1 MNTNFKWYMIS
12 TIRGKEEQ
20 VLEALKNRIVAENV
34 ADSFNQEATEF
45 GAFKMY
51 SKPTLTP
58 KEMEKKRIGE
68 PYKIKYINI
77 YPGYIFANMDMTDE
91 AWYVIR
97 NTQYVTGIIGS
108 SGKGAKPTPVS
119 ASEIRKMAKAEAEYL
134 KLFNEGKNLLGLKL
148 GDLVEVI
155 DGPYKGEIGPIALLD
170 IDKDIAVVE
179 LESFGKKI
187 VVEFPLEL
195 LKPSETYL

>member
-1 MNTNFKWYMIS
+1 MDKKFKWYMIS

-34 ADSFNQEATEF
+34 AESFNNEATED

-51 SKPTLTP
+51 KKPTLTP
-58 KEMEKKRIGE
+58 KEMEKKRLGDD
-68 PYKIKYINI
+68 YKIKYVNI

-119 ASEIRKMAKAEAEYL
+119 NIEIKKMNRAEAEFYD
-134 KLFNEGKNLLGLKL
+134 LFREGKNLLGLKL

-155 DGPYKGEIGPIALLD
+155 DGPYKGEVGPIAMID
-170 IDKDIAVVE
+170 VDKDIAVVE
-179 LESFGKKI
+179 LESFGKKV
-187 VVEFPLEL
+187 VVEFDLAL
-195 LKPSETYL
+195 LKPSDTYL